1 MKNIDTLKGSSSKTL
16 WVHRA
21 KNNLISV
28 AEEQHSEILGSLLIK
43 INNIGRVSLV
53 SCVAIEPHFRDTV
66 ANLQDLLGLLSLQS
80 HALHEG
86 LWHFGNTLCCFAATV
101 RILLDSCENL
111 CVYRDT
117 PHPENASC
125 MRIIYMGV

>member
-1 MKNIDTLKGSSSKTL
+1 VKNIDTLKGSSLKTL

-21 KNNLISV
+21 ENNLISV

-43 INNIGRVSLV
+43 INNIGRVGLV
-53 SCVAIEPHFRDTV
+53 SCVAIKPHFRDTV

-86 LWHFGNTLCCFAATV
+86 LWHFSNTSCCFAATV

-111 CVYRDT
+111 CVYKDT
-117 PHPENASC
+117 PHPKNASGSC
-125 MRIIYMGV
+125 IIYMGV